1 MKVRIQPQYKPHATK
16 KVIGGYL
23 VYAWEG
29 HPLLGKVHG
38 LSRTFK
44 TEKEAKAYAAGLR
57 KMIAGKMVA
66 VR

>member
-1 MKVRIQPQYKPHATK
+1 MKVRIQPQYKGHPTK
-16 KVIGGYL
+16 TIIHGYL

-38 LSRTFK
+38 SSRTFK

-57 KMIAGKMVA
+57 KRIAGKA
-66 VR
+66 